1 MVPLYA
7 LQMMFDEMFSS
18 GTPTFVMALEASQ
31 HLLSYGVVRVAV
43 EATIYC

>member
-1 MVPLYA
+1 MVPLYT

-18 GTPTFVMALEASQ
+18 GMPTFVMALEASQ
-31 HLLSYGVVRVAV
+31 HLLPYGVVRVAV